1 MGLFLHQVAAGLAA
15 GGIYASRACNC
26 DGLPGHRPVAT
37 LTKKCGAIVN
47 PLMYSVWQV
56 LRCHHGAE
64 PIFTFSMRAGSTSQK
79 KTASEVLRVTG
90 ARKVYGDLEVIRNVS
105 LNVAA
110 NEFVSILGPSGCG
123 KSTLLMMVAGL
134 IERTGGDILING
146 EPVTGP
152 RREVGVVFQQPVLLP
167 WRTVLDNVLLPIE
180 LLKLPRKKYRQ
191 RAMDLLTMA
200 KIGEFADRLP
210 RQLSG
215 GMRQRASICCA
226 LIHDPGIL
234 LMDEP
239 FSALD
244 AITRDE
250 MGVELLRIWQV
261 NRKTVVFVT
270 HSIREAAFLSDRVLV
285 MGQRPAIIL
294 EEVAIDLPRPRQI
307 SMMEDE
313 RFNQY
318 VRRLRKSIE
327 ASHVR

>member
-1 MGLFLHQVAAGLAA
+1 MPAA
-15 GGIYASRACNC
+15 
-26 DGLPGHRPVAT
+26 
-37 LTKKCGAIVN
+37 
-47 PLMYSVWQV
+47 
-56 LRCHHGAE
+56 
-64 PIFTFSMRAGSTSQK
+64 TFSTVSTPAESHDRDAAQDAVRIAG
-79 KTASEVLRVTG
+79 V
-90 ARKVYGDLEVIRNVS
+90 RKVYGDLEVIRKVS
-105 LNVAA
+105 LSVAA

-134 IERTGGDILING
+134 VQPTGGEIFING
-146 EPVTGP
+146 EPVRSP
-152 RREVGVVFQQPVLLP
+152 RREIGVVFQQPVLLP

-180 LLKLPRKKYRQ
+180 FLRLPRARYRQ
-191 RAMDLLTMA
+191 RAMDLLAMA
-200 KIGEFADRLP
+200 KIGDFAHHLP

-215 GMRQRASICCA
+215 GMRQRAAICCA

-250 MGVELLRIWQV
+250 MGVELLRIWQA
-261 NRKTVVFVT
+261 NRKTAVFVT

-285 MGQRPAIIL
+285 MGRRPAAIID
-294 EEVAIDLPRPRQI
+294 EVAIDLPRPRQL

-313 RFNQY
+313 RFNRH

-327 ASHVR
+327 ASHAG

>member
-1 MGLFLHQVAAGLAA
+1 MQAVTFPASPASTIPVRTESRDQQAASPVLHVK
-15 GGIYASRACNC
+15 
-26 DGLPGHRPVAT
+26 DV
-37 LTKKCGAIVN
+37 
-47 PLMYSVWQV
+47 
-56 LRCHHGAE
+56 
-64 PIFTFSMRAGSTSQK
+64 
-79 KTASEVLRVTG
+79 
-90 ARKVYGDLEVIRNVS
+90 RKVYRDLEVIRTVS
-105 LNVAA
+105 LDVAA
-110 NEFVSILGPSGCG
+110 TEFVSVLGPSGCG
-123 KSTLLMMVAGL
+123 KSTLLMMIAGL
-134 IERTGGDILING
+134 LAPTGGDIVIDG

-180 LLKLPRKKYRQ
+180 FLRLPRAKYRQ

-200 KIGEFADRLP
+200 KIGDFAHHLP

-226 LIHDPGIL
+226 LIHDPAIL

-250 MGVELLRIWQV
+250 MGVELLRIWQA
-261 NRKTVVFVT
+261 NRKTVLFVT

-285 MGQRPAIIL
+285 MGQRPATIIA
-294 EEVAIDLPRPRQI
+294 EVAIDLPRPRHI

-313 RFNQY
+313 RFNQN
-318 VRRLRKSIE
+318 VRRLRQAIE